1 MKDLK
6 ATRAAKLL
14 SIAWSDHRQIS
25 GLPNDLKPETR
36 AEAYEIQDELAR
48 LLGYDVAGWKVGMS
62 SPASSRITGFD
73 EPIPG
78 RLFSQTLA
86 QSPAAFAAKAFV
98 SPMVETEFAFRLL
111 APLPARVKPYS
122 RNEVAAVAA
131 LHLAIEI
138 GDFRMASLLN
148 AFIGN
153 SQSSEGNTTVSM
165 EALPWIADN
174 GGGGGFVVGPEI
186 RNWYDLDLKN
196 QAVELRIDNE
206 LTASSLKS
214 DDRCD
219 PLGVLQWTANHLSQR
234 NIGLDADA
242 YVTTGTATTPTLVSA
257 GAEVTARFGD
267 LGEVYVRFT
276 P

>member
-1 MKDLK
+1 MNGIK

-14 SIAWSDHRQIS
+14 SAAWRDHRQIS
-25 GLPNDLKPETR
+25 GLPDDLKPETR

-48 LLGYDVAGWKVGMS
+48 LLGFDVAGWKVGMS

-86 QSPAAFAAKAFV
+86 QSPAAFSANTFV

-111 APLPARVKPYS
+111 ASLPARVKPYS
-122 RNEVAAVAA
+122 RNDVAAVAA

-138 GDFRMASLLN
+138 GDFRVASLLN
-148 AFIGN
+148 AFTGN
-153 SQSSEGNTTVSM
+153 SQSSGDDTTVSM
-165 EALPWIADN
+165 EPLPWIADN

-186 RNWYDLDLKN
+186 RKWHELDLKN
-196 QAVELRIDNE
+196 QVVELRIDNE
-206 LTASSLKS
+206 LTASSLKD

-219 PLGVLQWTANHLSQR
+219 PLGVLQWTVNHLSQR

-242 YVTTGTATTPTLVSA
+242 YVTTGTATTPILVSA
-257 GAEVTARFGD
+257 GVAVTARFGD
-267 LGEVYVRFT
+267 LGEVHVRFT